1 MKSRNACGFGAGS
14 MRVIGGT
21 WIAAGLLVVLS
32 TFAAAQ
38 TVPQNTTGR
47 NPGTQVPPGP
57 YIPEELTAAEQTR
70 PHDRSQIGVAGV
82 SANSFKFGEYNGLNK
97 FHAFA
102 VGNFDYHGGGAYNSA
117 DTWRWHFQGSSLG
130 LETRNGILDFGRQG
144 KFDARFAYNE
154 ILANTSDSFQSPYLG
169 VGTSTL
175 SLPSTWMVPVL
186 PQKSA
191 TSLNFFALNPVSAAG
206 SVYNKAGVLT
216 PPTQA
221 QLDTTAAI
229 RATDLPAFR
238 NVDLAL
244 TRKRGEA
251 QFRFTPTDRI
261 DIPVSYTHEHK
272 DGLRTVGGVID
283 RNTQDS
289 ALLPYRVNWDTDQ
302 ASAAVNVKFNKLFL
316 SFAYYGSFFR
326 NNTQNMIWADVA
338 QLPTFTTALAEEPNS
353 QFHQFTATGSY
364 KFSRD
369 AKLLVVGSFGR
380 GTQNQAY
387 ISPSL
392 VGDGALQFGLPRNSL
407 NGVVLTGLASAKFT
421 ASHGKWDYIGDF
433 RFDDRDNQSPV
444 NIYYFQDDASALTG
458 TSPFAGLYGNPSG
471 LGSNTNIYNNR
482 AFSKQSYKVNGE
494 AEYSFTKSEHLM
506 FGYGWDRADRHCS
519 NSWITCAEAP
529 EVNENTFR
537 TEWRKSKGAL
547 TARLQYAF
555 SERRGNYNEDAF
567 LAETPMA
574 NHVPAG
580 GASQSLY
587 SFLKSTGLTGFG
599 PVAGLPSAPLTG
611 DAAIFTPN
619 NNTVAQAQYGT
630 RNILNEIPGFR
641 RFYVTDRD
649 RNDARAQVF
658 LLAKD
663 KVAIQ
668 GSGEV
673 SDDDYLNSKLGL
685 KRRTW
690 WASTIDLS
698 YTASEDLVADVF
710 YTYDNQRLYATGDA
724 FGSNS
729 TATFQGQAGN
739 TVLGGPC
746 FSTVAARNE
755 AAKIDPCLNWTHNDR
770 DKIDTAG
777 LTLRRRNLAGRKL
790 ELAAEAVY
798 TRGRTENAVAGGS
811 YVNNPL
817 ALAAPAPPLPS
828 GTQAIFF
835 IPAQNYPVIRNDEI
849 MVRPSAT
856 YVISRSASLQA
867 FYWFQRLTPTDWRYQ
882 ALQFG
887 NKLNFTPTNET
898 APNYQVHVAGVSFN
912 WAF

>member
-14 MRVIGGT
+14 MRVIGGAS
-21 WIAAGLLVVLS
+21 IAAGLLVVLS

-57 YIPEELTAAEQTR
+57 YIPEETTAAGQTT
-70 PHDRSQIGVAGV
+70 PQKRSQIGVAGV
-82 SANSFKFGEYNGLNK
+82 SSNSFKFGEYNGLNK
-97 FHAFA
+97 FNVFA
-102 VGNFDYHGGGAYNSA
+102 VGNFDYRGGAAYDSM

-130 LETRNGILDFGRQG
+130 LETRSGILDFGRQG
-144 KFDARFAYNE
+144 KFYFRFAYNE
-154 ILANTSDSFQSPYLG
+154 MLANTSDSFQTPYLG
-169 VGTSTL
+169 VGTDNL
-175 SLPSTWMVPVL
+175 SLPSNWLVPVL

-191 TSLNFFALNPVSAAG
+191 TALNFFALNPVTAAG
-206 SVYNKAGVLT
+206 SVYNSHGVLT
-216 PPTQA
+216 PPTPA
-221 QLDTTAAI
+221 QLATTAAI
-229 RATDLPAFR
+229 RAADLPAFR
-238 NVDLAL
+238 NVNLSL
-244 TRKRGEA
+244 TRKRGET
-251 QFRFTPTDRI
+251 QLLLNPTETI
-261 DIPVSYTHEHK
+261 EIPVGYTHEHK

-302 ASAAVNVKFNKLFL
+302 ASAALNVKLNRLFL

-326 NNTQNMIWADVA
+326 NNTEHMIWADVA
-338 QLPTFTTALAEEPNS
+338 QSPTFTTALSEEPSS

-364 KFSRD
+364 KMSRD
-369 AKLLVVGSFGR
+369 AKLVVVGSIGR
-380 GTQNQAY
+380 GTQNQAF

-392 VGDGALQFGLPRNSL
+392 VQDGALQFGLPRPSL
-407 NGVVLTGLASAKFT
+407 QGLVYTGLGSGRFT
-421 ASHGKWDYIGDF
+421 FKHGKWDLVADA
-433 RFDDRDNQSPV
+433 RFDERDNQTPV
-444 NIYYFQDDASALTG
+444 GLFLFQDDASAKTG
-458 TSPFAGLYGNPSG
+458 TSPFSGLYGLPTG
-471 LGSNTNIYNNR
+471 LGSTTNIYNNR
-482 AFSKQSYKVNGE
+482 SLSKLSYKAGGE

-506 FGYGWDRADRHCS
+506 LGYGWDRADRHCS
-519 NSWITCAEAP
+519 YSWITCADAKET
-529 EVNENTFR
+529 NENTFR
-537 TEWRKSKGAL
+537 TEWRKSKGAV
-547 TARLQYAF
+547 TARVEYAF
-555 SERRGNYNEDAF
+555 SERRGDYNEDAF

-574 NHVPAG
+574 NYVPAG

-587 SFLKSTGLTGFG
+587 SYLKQTGLTGFG

-641 RFYVTDRD
+641 RYYVADRD
-649 RNDARAQVF
+649 RNDGRAQIN
-658 LLAKD
+658 LLGRD
-663 KVAIQ
+663 KFAVTL
-668 GSGEV
+668 SGEA
-673 SDDDYLNSKLGL
+673 SDDDYVDTKLGL

-690 WASTIDLS
+690 WASTIDAS
-698 YTASEDLVADVF
+698 YVASEDLVADVF

-739 TVLGGPC
+739 TALGGPC
-746 FSTVAARNE
+746 FTTVAARN
-755 AAKIDPCLNWTHNDR
+755 ASAKIDPCLDWTHNDR

-777 LTLRRRNLAGRKL
+777 LTLRRKNLAGNKL
-790 ELAAEAVY
+790 ELAGELVY
-798 TRGRTENAVAGGS
+798 TRGRTENAVVGGS

-817 ALAAPAPPLPS
+817 ALAAPAPPLSS

-849 MVRPSAT
+849 SVKPSAT
-856 YVISRSASLQA
+856 YVITRSASLQG

-882 ALQFG
+882 ALQYG
-887 NKLNFTPTNET
+887 GKLNFVPTNET
-898 APNYQVHVAGVSFN
+898 VPSYEVHVAGLSLN
-912 WAF
+912 WVF

>member
-1 MKSRNACGFGAGS
+1 MKSGNACGFGAGS
-14 MRVIGGT
+14 MRVLGGAS
-21 WIAAGLLVVLS
+21 IAACLLVVLS

-38 TVPQNTTGR
+38 TIPQNTTGR
-47 NPGTQVPPGP
+47 NPGTQVPPGL
-57 YIPEELTAAEQTR
+57 YIPDEVTAAEQTTL
-70 PHDRSQIGVAGV
+70 HKRSQIGVAGV
-82 SANSFKFGEYNGLNK
+82 SSNSFKFGEYNGLNK
-97 FHAFA
+97 FHAVA
-102 VGNFDYHGGGAYNSA
+102 LGNFDYRGGAAYDSM
-117 DTWRWHFQGSSLG
+117 DTWRWRFQGSSLG
-130 LETRNGILDFGRQG
+130 LETRNGILDFGKQG
-144 KFDARFAYNE
+144 KFQFRFAYNT
-154 ILANTSDSFQSPYLG
+154 ILANTSDSYQTPFLG
-169 VGTSTL
+169 VGTDTL
-175 SLPSTWMVPVL
+175 SLPSNWMVPVL

-191 TSLNFFALNPVSAAG
+191 TALNFFALDPTTAAG
-206 SVYNKAGVLT
+206 SVYNSKGVLT

-221 QLDTTAAI
+221 QLDTMAAI
-229 RATDLPAFR
+229 RAVDLPAFR
-238 NVDLAL
+238 NVDLSL

-251 QFRFTPTDRI
+251 QFLLTPTEMI

-289 ALLPYRVNWDTDQ
+289 ALLPYRVNWNTDQ
-302 ASAAVNVKFNKLFL
+302 ASAAVNVKLNKLFL
-316 SFAYYGSFFR
+316 SFAYYGSFFH
-326 NNTQNMIWADVA
+326 NNTEHMTWADPAIVG
-338 QLPTFTTALAEEPNS
+338 FTSALAEEPSS

-364 KFSRD
+364 KLSSD
-369 AKLLVVGSFGR
+369 AKLVVVGSIGR
-380 GTQNQAY
+380 GTQNQ
-387 ISPSL
+387 SFVNNSF
-392 VGDGALQFGLPRNSL
+392 VQDGALPFGLPRNSL
-407 NGVVLTGLASAKFT
+407 NGVVYTGLASTKFT
-421 ASHGKWDYIGDF
+421 MKHGKWDYLADF
-433 RFDDRDNQSPV
+433 RFDDRDNQTPV
-444 NIYYFQDDASALTG
+444 GVFYFQDDASAKSG

-482 AFSKQSYKVNGE
+482 SLTKLSYKAGGE

-506 FGYGWDRADRHCS
+506 LGYDWGRTDRHCS
-519 NSWITCAEAP
+519 YSWITCSDAP

-547 TARLQYAF
+547 TARVEYAF
-555 SERRGNYNEDAF
+555 SERRGDYNEDAF

-580 GASQSLY
+580 GASMSLNA
-587 SFLKSTGLTGFG
+587 FLKSTGLTGFG

-611 DAAIFTPN
+611 DAAIYTPN

-641 RFYVTDRD
+641 RYYVADRD
-649 RNDARAQVF
+649 RNDARAQIN
-658 LLAKD
+658 LLGRD
-663 KVAIQ
+663 KFAVTL
-668 GSGEV
+668 SGEA
-673 SDDDYLNSKLGL
+673 SDDDYLNTKLGL

-690 WASTIDLS
+690 WASTIDAS
-698 YTASEDLVADVF
+698 YVASDDVVADVF

-729 TATFQGQAGN
+729 TATFQGQAAN

-746 FSTVAARNE
+746 FTTIAARNA
-755 AAKIDPCLNWTHNDR
+755 AAKTDPCLNWTHNDR

-777 LTLRRRNLAGRKL
+777 LTLRRRNLAGKKL
-790 ELAAEAVY
+790 ELAGELVY
-798 TRGRTENAVAGGS
+798 TRGRTENAVVGGS

-817 ALAAPAPPLPS
+817 ALAAPAPALPA

-835 IPAQNYPVIRNDEI
+835 IPAQNYPVIRNDELS
-849 MVRPSAT
+849 VKPSAT
-856 YVISRSASLQA
+856 YVITRSASLQG

-882 ALQFG
+882 ALQYG

-898 APNYQVHVAGVSFN
+898 VPNYHVHVAGVSFN